1 MIITEKDKSK
11 KCTPEDDGL
20 TQEEAMKILNN
31 NNFSKP
37 KTSIKPDNL

>member
-11 KCTPEDDGL
+11 KYTPEDDGL

-31 NNFSKP
+31 NFSKP
-37 KTSIKPDNL
+37 KTSIKPENL